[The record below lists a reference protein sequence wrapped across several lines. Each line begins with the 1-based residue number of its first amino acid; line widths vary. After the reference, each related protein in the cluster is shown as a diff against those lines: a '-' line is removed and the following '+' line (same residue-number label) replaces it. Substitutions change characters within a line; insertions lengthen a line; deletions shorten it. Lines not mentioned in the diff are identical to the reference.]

1 MKFANPCKQGGQ
13 NLRFVALCAAAA
25 VFVPAYAK
33 DPTFEQAFNTR
44 TEPGATHFKAA
55 YISHGTGHQVEVWRD
70 GERRIKRRTDD
81 AAETYALRKPGG
93 PDFHLSVLDLKRKLR
108 TDIDRDNL
116 YRIGNFTDWFDL
128 GHGLRHPVGKYRL
141 VAESAPVGSEKPVK
155 PCKWYVLTQS
165 GHVTHL
171 CWSAKSRL
179 PMLIQAQDGRT
190 VWRVTK
196 VEHQPIAATVF
207 QIRDDGFI
215 RTDAN
220 QDIERD

>member
-13 NLRFVALCAAAA
+13 NLRFAVLCAAAA
-25 VFVPAYAK
+25 VFLPAQAK
-33 DPTFEQAFNTR
+33 DLTFEQAFNTKG
-44 TEPGATHFKAA
+44 EPGAAHFEATYVA
-55 YISHGTGHQVEVWRD
+55 RGADHQVQVWRD
-70 GERRIKRRTDD
+70 GERRIRRRTDD

-93 PDFHLSVLDLKRKLR
+93 PDFHLSVLDLKKKLR

-128 GHGLRHPVGKYRL
+128 GHGLRHPVGEYRL
-141 VAESAPVGSEKPVK
+141 VKAAAPAGSATPAE
-155 PCKWYVLTQS
+155 PCTWYELTQS
-165 GHVTHL
+165 GRLTHV
-171 CWSAKSRL
+171 CWSAKSSL
-179 PMLIQAQDGRT
+179 PMLIQAQDGRA

-196 VEHQPIAATVF
+196 VDHKAIAAAVF
-207 QIRDDGFI
+207 RIRDAGFI